1 MANGG
6 IIGTV
11 NTPTSTTATGV
22 WHQQEQYEAKV
33 TDTWPQRALFTTN
46 SARFNDGSTDY
57 LSRTPSSAG
66 STTTGTFSFWVKR
79 GNVTQDT
86 YIWTSYADG
95 TNWSAIGIN
104 NVDQLYFYAESS
116 GSAVA
121 NLKTNRVFRD
131 VSAWYHIV
139 VAVDSTDGTAD
150 DRIKIYVNGV
160 QETSFVQRTNPSS
173 SADLGI
179 SETVAMEIGR
189 YGSGSAYF
197 DGYFSEFIF
206 VDGQALTPTS
216 FGVTN
221 SDGVWTPIPYSGT
234 FGTNGFNLQFQNA
247 AALGTDSSSNGNTFT
262 VNNLTSIDQSID
274 YPVVNFATLNPVQA
288 ALSSATFSEGNLK
301 SVTAGTSSANFGGG
315 SSIGVSSGKW
325 YFEAKATVGS
335 GSSDRNVIGVTG
347 ELSTIADGGAYQ
359 GTNSTVQYQ
368 SYNGKVVKN
377 EVDQYTGSTYA
388 TGDIIRIA
396 LDLDN
401 LHVYFGKGGTWQN
414 SGNPESGA
422 TGTGAVDLVAISSTT
437 DGFYFVYHGDNSG
450 ASGPVST
457 FEFNFGSPSYSE
469 SGGNSDANGYG
480 NFNQSVPSGYYAL
493 NTTNLAEYG

>member
-216 FGVTN
+216 FGVAN

-262 VNNLTSIDQSID
+262 VNNLTSIDQSTD
-274 YPVVNFATLNPVQA
+274 YPVVNFATLNPLNYTSTAIPYSQGNTYG
-288 ALSSATFSEGNLK
+288 TFPGAWMASLP
-301 SVTAGTSSANFGGG
+301 T
-315 SSIGVSSGKW
+315 IGLTNGKW
-325 YFEAKATVGS
+325 FWEAKLNSGNDANMFYGVAREGIDLDTSPQNQTGVIVQKNDGDRYVDGS
-335 GSSDRNVIGVTG
+335 YSAGAAESIASGNTLGV
-347 ELSTIADGGAYQ
+347 
-359 GTNSTVQYQ
+359 
-368 SYNGKVVKN
+368 
-377 EVDQYTGSTYA
+377 
-388 TGDIIRIA
+388 A
-396 LDLDN
+396 LDLDSGTKTIKFYKNGTLLTSGSSIN
-401 LHVYFGKGGTWQN
+401 LTSNFDGYTLFPIFIGNSSSATAEWQTNFGNPAYTIS
-414 SGNPESGA
+414 SGN
-422 TGTGAVDLVAISSTT
+422 T
-437 DGFYFVYHGDNSG
+437 DG
-450 ASGPVST
+450 
-457 FEFNFGSPSYSE
+457 
-469 SGGNSDANGYG
+469 NGYG
-480 NFNQSVPSGYYAL
+480 NFEYAVPSGYYSL
-493 NTTNLAEYG
+493 NTKNLAEFG